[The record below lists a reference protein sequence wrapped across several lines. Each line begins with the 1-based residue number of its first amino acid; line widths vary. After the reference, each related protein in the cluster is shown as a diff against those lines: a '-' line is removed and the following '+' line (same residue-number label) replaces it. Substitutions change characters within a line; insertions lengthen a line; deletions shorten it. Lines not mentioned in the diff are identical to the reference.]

1 MKGGAKKKSGFRDF
15 PQDMKK
21 GEKEG
26 AQKPEDKKGPPKFS
40 GRGK

>member
-1 MKGGAKKKSGFRDF
+1 MKEGGKKKSGFRDF

-21 GEKEG
+21 GEKKGAPKREG
-26 AQKPEDKKGPPKFS
+26 KSGPPKFS